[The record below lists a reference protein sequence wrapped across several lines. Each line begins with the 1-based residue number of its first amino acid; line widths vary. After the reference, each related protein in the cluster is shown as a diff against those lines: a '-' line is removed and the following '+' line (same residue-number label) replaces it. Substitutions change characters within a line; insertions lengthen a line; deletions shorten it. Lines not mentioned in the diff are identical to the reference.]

1 MFVTFVILMETVQL
15 LKCGDETLG
24 VYLRM
29 ERVKLAGLDHGC
41 WGVGRGQAG
50 AGAPRP
56 GLTSQLY

>member
-29 ERVKLAGLDHGC
+29 ERVGSQNLYCIL
-41 WGVGRGQAG
+41 VLSGR
-50 AGAPRP
+50 
-56 GLTSQLY
+56 